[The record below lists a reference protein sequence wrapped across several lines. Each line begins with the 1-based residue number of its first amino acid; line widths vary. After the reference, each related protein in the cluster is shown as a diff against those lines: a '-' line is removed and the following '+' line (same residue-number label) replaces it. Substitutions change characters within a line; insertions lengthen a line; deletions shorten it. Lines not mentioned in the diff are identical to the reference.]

1 MFKEKFYNRVC
12 LLSAVSVFL
21 LFVLGGLV
29 RSTGSGMGC
38 PDWPKCFGKIIPPID
53 ESQLP
58 ENYKKQFLEKRLKK
72 AERFTKLLN
81 NLGFNELAEKVK
93 NDPGLKIAHPYNRKT
108 AYIEW
113 TNRLFG
119 VLTGVFAILALISGF
134 GRRNENRKAFGW
146 AIFGFFWVVFN
157 GWLGSVVVDTNLIPG
172 IVTAHY
178 AAAYL
183 AFAGFIF
190 ALSGYPKYHIGKFQ
204 YRFLI
209 FIIVLLFVEIFLGTT
224 TREIIDALKQKDQF
238 ELKIETVWIPG
249 YLFLTHR
256 ILGIGVFILNIVLL
270 YTFKRSHVA
279 HQMSRLQAIVV
290 FLLIL
295 QVASGFAN
303 VIYNIPALINVV
315 HISASAAVVGL
326 QLWIIKNRLKA
337 GI

>member
-1 MFKEKFYNRVC
+1 MFREKIFNRFC

-38 PDWPKCFGKIIPPID
+38 PDWPKCFGKMIPPGD

-58 ENYKKQFLEKRLKK
+58 ENYKEQFLEKRLKK
-72 AERFTKLLN
+72 AERFTSLLN
-81 NLGFNELAEKVK
+81 NLGFKDLAEKVM
-93 NDPGLKIAHPYNRKT
+93 NDPRLKIAHPYNRQT

-134 GRRNENRKAFGW
+134 VRRRENRKAFMW
-146 AIFGFFWVVFN
+146 ALFGTFWVVFN
-157 GWLGSVVVDTNLIPG
+157 GWLGSVVVDTNLVPG

-183 AFAGFIF
+183 ALAGFIF
-190 ALSGYPKYHIGKFQ
+190 ALSGYTGFHIGKFQ

-209 FIIVLLFVEIFLGTT
+209 GILVLLFIEIFLGTT
-224 TREIIDALKQKDQF
+224 TREIIDALKQKDRF
-238 ELKIETVWIPG
+238 ELKIATVWIPG
-249 YLFLTHR
+249 YLFLSHR
-256 ILGIGVFILNIVLL
+256 IIGIAVFILNLVLL
-270 YTFKRSHVA
+270 YVFKRSHVA
-279 HQMSRLQAIVV
+279 HELFRLQAIVV
-290 FLLIL
+290 FLLAL
-295 QVASGFAN
+295 QVGSGFAN
-303 VIYNIPALINVV
+303 IIYDIPALVNVI

-326 QLWIIKNRLKA
+326 QLWMIRNRLKP
-337 GI
+337 GV